1 MPVTHSYGWIP
12 DLPDFRDYS
21 IDSFKS
27 VAPSK
32 GEAKSTVTE
41 SASNFDFELQ
51 VTGKSALPAKVDLRE
66 FCSPVETQG
75 KIGSCTAHAGVSLVE
90 YYERRNFGS
99 YIPASRMFLYK
110 VTRNLMKMQGD
121 TGANPRSTMAALVLF
136 GTPPEDHWAYDE
148 PDFDKEPP
156 AFCYSFAQNYKTIKF
171 YRHDLPRP
179 NLSRKDVMHSLKT
192 SLANGIPFMFGFT
205 VYNSINTAADKGRIS
220 FPSPRD
226 RRMGGHAVAAFG
238 YDDTMVIKH
247 PSFPGLQ
254 ASKGAI
260 LIQNSWGEQWGE
272 KGFGWLPYD
281 YVINGL
287 AVDFWSIIKKEWVN
301 TDQFADIKVT

>member
-1 MPVTHSYGWIP
+1 MPASPSLGWIP

-21 IDSFKS
+21 LSNFK
-27 VAPSK
+27 VAAPA
-32 GEAKSTVTE
+32 ENDAKSASSDT
-41 SASNFDFELQ
+41 SSNFEFELK
-51 VTGKSALPAKVDLRE
+51 VSGKSALPSKVDLRE
-66 FCSPVETQG
+66 YCSPVETQG

-90 YYERRNFGS
+90 YYEKRNFGS

-110 VTRNLMKMQGD
+110 VTRNLMKMSGD
-121 TGANPRSTMAALVLF
+121 TGANPRNTMAALVLF
-136 GTPPEDHWAYDE
+136 GSPPEDHWAYNE
-148 PDFDKEPP
+148 ADFDVEPP

-179 NLSRKDVMHSLKT
+179 NLSRKDTLDSLKT

-205 VYNSINTAADKGRIS
+205 VYNSINNAAQNGRVP

-226 RRMGGHAVAAFG
+226 RRMGGHAISAFG
-238 YDDTMVIKH
+238 YDDKMTIKH
-247 PSFPGLQ
+247 PSFPSLP

-260 LIQNSWGEQWGE
+260 LFQNSWGEQWGE
-272 KGFGWLPYD
+272 KGYGWLPYD

-287 AVDFWSIIKKEWVN
+287 AVDFWSIIKKDWVN
-301 TDQFADIKVT
+301 TDEFSDIKVK